1 MQNNEES
8 NQLPQSKEPA
18 ASRRWTCGMFF
29 WFGCNLLVS
38 LPGWAGG
45 IAHLQWSD
53 NSIFELMNHTLWHV
67 TIALWLWIA
76 FSAFLGWLRGSRSP
90 GHWRVLNALA
100 IFPPAI
106 YLAWV
111 TTPWTALPVHRLT
124 AQSDHRV
131 GNEKIANRENATRLK
146 IFSWNLFLANEEY
159 REMLDTIEQS
169 DADIVVLLEL
179 TPNHMRGLKALRDR
193 YPYSLWSPRANTRG
207 LAILTRTPNAT
218 FEELDLA
225 TTGYPS
231 LAATLPAKGASNRST
246 KLLAMHTSSPNL
258 DNRFLVRDKQLAAA
272 AEWVQEQDGD
282 LILVG
287 DLNITPWSHAFRSLV
302 RESSLRDTRE
312 YRGFFATWPTK
323 FGIIGIPIDHALVS
337 SNWRVIDRDVG
348 FPSLGSD
355 HQWISLTVENA
366 ADENAADENAA
377 GEK

>member
-1 MQNNEES
+1 MVQNNEER
-8 NQLPQSKEPA
+8 NQLAQTKGLSA
-18 ASRRWTCGMFF
+18 VNRRWTCGMFF
-29 WFGCNLLVS
+29 WFACNLLVS

-90 GHWRVLNALA
+90 SHWRVLNALA

-111 TTPWTALPVHRLT
+111 TTPWTALPLHRLT
-124 AQSDHRV
+124 AQADLGV
-131 GNEKIANRENATRLK
+131 ANKKIANQENSNRLK
-146 IFSWNLFLANEEY
+146 IFSWNLLLANDRY
-159 REMLDTIEQS
+159 REILDTIEQA

-179 TPNHMRGLKALRDR
+179 TPGHIQGLKELRDR
-193 YPYSLWSPRANTRG
+193 YPYSQWLPRTNTRG
-207 LAILTRTPNAT
+207 LAILTRIPNTT
-218 FEELDLA
+218 FEELDFA

-231 LAATLPAKGASNRST
+231 LAATLPAKGENKRTT

-272 AEWVQEQDGD
+272 GKWVQEQDSD

-287 DLNITPWSHAFRSLV
+287 DLNITPWSHAFRSML
-302 RESSLRDTRE
+302 RESSLRDSRD
-312 YRGFFATWPTK
+312 YRGFFATWPTGL
-323 FGIIGIPIDHALVS
+323 GIVGIPIDHALVS

-355 HQWISLTVENA
+355 HQWISVTVEKAPFDKAPFDNA
-366 ADENAADENAA
+366 P
-377 GEK
+377 